1 MRAII
6 IFFVTAAALQAC
18 GLFGG
23 DDNED
28 FMKAYE
34 EILIVREKYP
44 DDKIKARSE
53 IGDVYE
59 KYGYTEESFK
69 EKYFEMSEENP
80 QKLYRM
86 IDSLRK
92 RAEKKIYDKKEKKS
106 DVKQFKPKKKE
117 E

>member
-6 IFFVTAAALQAC
+6 MLLIAAATLQAC

-23 DDNED
+23 EENED

-44 DDKIKARSE
+44 NDKIKARNE
-53 IGDVYE
+53 IEEIYK

-69 EKYFEMSEENP
+69 EKFFEMSEENP

-92 RAEKKIYDKKEKKS
+92 RVEKTIFEKTEKNG
-106 DVKQFKPKKKE
+106 DVKQFKPKKKDE
-117 E
+117 